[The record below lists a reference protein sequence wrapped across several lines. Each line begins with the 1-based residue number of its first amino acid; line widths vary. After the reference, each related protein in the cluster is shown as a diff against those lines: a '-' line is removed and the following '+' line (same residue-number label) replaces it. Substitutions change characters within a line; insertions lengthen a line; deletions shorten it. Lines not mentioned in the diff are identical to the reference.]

1 MALTYGSYLKVDQ
14 LLALQEP
21 QSEGAEHDEILF
33 ITVHQVYELWFKQL
47 LHELNY
53 LATLLDANDVSRCLH
68 TLKRVNAI
76 FRTLI
81 QQIEV
86 METMTPLEFVAF
98 RDRLESASGFQSYQ
112 FRCLE
117 FFLGNKS
124 KQKFGHYPDGEARK
138 VLETYFNGLTLW
150 DHMLRC
156 LQANDCVI
164 PEEILARD
172 VTLPYEGN
180 KSVQTELLSIY
191 RTNTR
196 LSELCEYLV
205 DLDEGLQEWR
215 YKHVKMV
222 ERTLGRK
229 PGTGGSAGV
238 GYLASTLFQPVF
250 VDLWEIRSHF

>member
-21 QSEGAEHDEILF
+21 QTQGAEHDEILF

-53 LATLLDANDVSRCLH
+53 LATLLDNNDVSRCLH
-68 TLKRVNAI
+68 TLKRINAI

-86 METMTPLEFVAF
+86 METMTPLEFIAF

-117 FFLGNKS
+117 FFLGAKS
-124 KQKFGHYPDGEARK
+124 KQKLEHYSPGEPRRL
-138 VLETYFNGLTLW
+138 LETYYQGLTLW

-156 LQANDCVI
+156 LHANGCKI
-164 PEEILARD
+164 PDEVLTRD
-172 VTLPYEGN
+172 VTESYNGN
-180 KSVQTELLSIY
+180 ESVQAELLTIY

-205 DLDEGLQEWR
+205 DLDEALQEWR

-229 PGTGGSAGV
+229 SGTGGSSGV

-250 VDLWEIRSHF
+250 KDLWEIRSRF